1 MFILLIRLD
10 SVLFVLVLGECFLR
24 VALGALTFRPPMV
37 RAVVVLWLLCQ
48 SMLLCSMWWSVVMPT
63 QVNSYQGMTE
73 RDSSSAHA
81 MHSVHAMHSAHAMHE
96 QSGVEAMSTMAQS
109 GTDAGTDCC
118 SDQPDYLP
126 AFSLVLAVA
135 MGAVLFLSL
144 WHSGQVRSKTSS
156 YFFEPP
162 PLYNFPRVHLLHCS
176 LLH

>member
-1 MFILLIRLD
+1 MFILLAGLD
-10 SVLFVLVLGECFLR
+10 SFFVLVLGEFFLR
-24 VALGALTFRPPMV
+24 VALGALTLRPPLV

-48 SMLLCSMWWSVVMPT
+48 SMLLCSMWWNVVMPT
-63 QVNSYQGMTE
+63 PAHSYQGMTE

-81 MHSVHAMHSAHAMHE
+81 MPSVHAMHMH
-96 QSGVEAMSTMAQS
+96 SGVDSMSTMAQS
-109 GTDAGTDCC
+109 DTDAGTECC

-126 AFSLVLAVA
+126 AFSLILAVA

-144 WHSGQVRSKTSS
+144 WHTGQVRSKSSS

-176 LLH
+176 LLN